1 MVEVGVKSETGEG
14 GGGEVSVAVAIES
27 RDIEMKGEA
36 VGAMCELMGGD
47 RIEGV
52 EVGVEK
58 QGEAE
63 SKVEGR
69 NEEHMNTEEDKSDRV
84 NVMSKAEQG
93 DTDAQG
99 REVEGDMGKLMDP
112 GRMESGNQGMVGT
125 EDENGVKGRVAMEEP
140 SGEWG

>member
-1 MVEVGVKSETGEG
+1 
-14 GGGEVSVAVAIES
+14 
-27 RDIEMKGEA
+27 
-36 VGAMCELMGGD
+36 MCELVGGD

-93 DTDAQG
+93 DTDVQG
-99 REVEGDMGKLMDP
+99 REVEGDMGNLMDP
-112 GRMESGNQGMVGT
+112 AGMESGNQGIIGT
-125 EDENGVKGRVAMEEP
+125 EDENGDMGRVAKEEP